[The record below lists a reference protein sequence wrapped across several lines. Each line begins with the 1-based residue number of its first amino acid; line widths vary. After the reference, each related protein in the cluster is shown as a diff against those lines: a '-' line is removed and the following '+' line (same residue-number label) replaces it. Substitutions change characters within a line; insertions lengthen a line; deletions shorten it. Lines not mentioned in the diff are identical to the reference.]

1 MKDQI
6 MLERFRNLKIN
17 VKLPAGIILA
27 TLLASIS
34 VGAVGYNLAAG
45 EAESANREH
54 MSSVL
59 EAKKAELEGYLSTIE
74 QDLRIVATNPTTSAA
89 LGEFEQA
96 WTDLQSG
103 QTKKLQAAYIENN
116 PNPVGEKEKLD
127 AAKSGTTYD
136 AVHAKYHP
144 WFRKLLKERSYYDI
158 FLFDLKGDLLYTVFK
173 ELDYATNLQDGP
185 YNKTDLGNVFRAARN
200 SKSADAVHFYDFKP
214 YAPSHDAPASFIG
227 TPIIKDG
234 KKVGVLV
241 FQMPID
247 IINAKMST
255 SAGLGETGEV
265 MLVGQDGLLRNDSR
279 FTDKNDILQTRLEN
293 DAVKAAIHGRA
304 GSAETSNYRGLDLR
318 YQSIPL
324 SYHGSKWALVTAIG
338 SDELDAP
345 IAAMR
350 FWMLKS
356 GLVVTLLLAFG
367 GWQLARTLTRPIS
380 LLEEQMG
387 TLANGNTNIE
397 IAGQER
403 GDELGDMARAV
414 ETFRL
419 NAIEREKLNE
429 EVEMSR
435 KEAEARKTELEELAG
450 DFLMKADDLKV
461 VLDRQAH
468 VLRACAKSLS
478 TSADAT
484 DDQVEAGLDATS
496 QAASNVQTVAAAAE
510 QLSVSTKRV
519 SEQTYASHEI
529 TDMASRAAKTACDD
543 ILNLSKVSGQI
554 GNILEA
560 IGGIAAQTN
569 LLSLNA
575 TIEAARAG
583 EAGKGF
589 AVVAS
594 EVKALAEQ
602 TAKATSEV
610 SSLVTQISSS
620 TDAAVKSIDE
630 IAKRVEDVNRISA
643 EIARAVQEQETATAE
658 IAESAMRAS
667 ASTDEARNT
676 TEKVSAVTAATRE
689 EVGNLEAGEKS
700 LSASIK
706 EFTKGIDFF
715 LGSISNEMKDR
726 RNHIRH
732 DVRNVA
738 TVEWNGNNKEV
749 EIKDISLGGAALVG
763 HLDVKEGMRVK
774 VHFGDI
780 VHAAT
785 IIWCNQEGLGIEF
798 LEELEDLPVDL
809 RKAA

>member
-1 MKDQI
+1 MKDSM
-6 MLERFRNLKIN
+6 MLEKFRNLKIN

-27 TLLASIS
+27 TMLAAIS

-45 EAESANREH
+45 SAELRNREH
-54 MSSVL
+54 MSSIL
-59 EAKKAELEGYLSTIE
+59 EAKKSELEGYLSSIE

-96 WTDLQSG
+96 WNDLKSG

-116 PNPVGEKEKLD
+116 PNPIGEKDNLD
-127 AAKSGTTYD
+127 SAESGTAYD
-136 AVHAKYHP
+136 AVHTKYHP

-158 FLFDLKGDLLYTVFK
+158 FLFDLRGDLLYTVFK
-173 ELDYATNLQDGP
+173 ELDYATNLQNGP
-185 YNKTDLGNVFRAARN
+185 YNKTDLGNVFRAVRN
-200 SKSADAVHFYDFKP
+200 SNNPDGVHFYDFRP

-247 IINAKMST
+247 VINAKMST
-255 SAGLGETGEV
+255 SAGLGKTGEV
-265 MLVGQDGLLRNDSR
+265 MLVGQDGLFRNDSR
-279 FTDKNDILQTRLEN
+279 FTKQNDILQTRLEN
-293 DAVKAAIHGRA
+293 KAVKSAILGKP
-304 GSAETSNYRGLDLR
+304 GSAETSDYRGLNLR

-324 SYHGSKWALVTAIG
+324 SYRGSKWALVTAVG
-338 SDELDAP
+338 SDEFNAP
-345 IAAMR
+345 IVAMR

-356 GLVVTLLLAFG
+356 GFVVTLLLAFG
-367 GWQLARTLTRPIS
+367 GWLLARTLTRPIS
-380 LLEEQMG
+380 KLEEEMG
-387 TLANGNTNIE
+387 ALADGNTNIE
-397 IAGQER
+397 ISGQER

-414 ETFRL
+414 ETFRQ

-429 EVEMSR
+429 EVENSR
-435 KEAEARKTELEELAG
+435 KEAEDRRTELEGLAG
-450 DFLMKADDLKV
+450 DFLMQADGLKV

-484 DDQVEAGLDATS
+484 DSQVDAGLDATS

-529 TDMASRAAKTACDD
+529 TDMASRAAKTASQD

-630 IAKRVEDVNRISA
+630 ISKRVEDVNRISA

-667 ASTDEARNT
+667 ESTDEARNT
-676 TEKVSAVTAATRE
+676 TEKVSAVTAATRQ

-706 EFTKGIDFF
+706 EFTQGIDFF
-715 LGSISNEMKDR
+715 LGSISNDMKDR
-726 RNHIRH
+726 RKFIRH
-732 DVRNVA
+732 DVKHVA
-738 TVEWNGNNKEV
+738 SVEWNGHKKDV
-749 EIKDISLGGAALVG
+749 GIKDISLGGAALEG
-763 HLDVKEGMRVK
+763 HLDLKEGMTVK

-798 LEELEDLPVDL
+798 LEELKELPVDL